1 LNKLFKLPM
10 PNHIKLDVDGKEPEI
25 LEGATETLKKIETI
39 HIEVEGKNLTENI
52 SIIESCLSDAG
63 LIEDKAWRNK
73 GSRRNRL
80 FKRAL

>member
-1 LNKLFKLPM
+1 MSDRTKLKTHSRLVSLFKS
-10 PNHIKLDVDGKEPEI
+10 HHR
-25 LEGATETLKKIETI
+25 IETI
-39 HIEVEGKNLTENI
+39 HIEVEGKNLTDNI